1 MKRLLAVLLVFAGLS
16 GGGMQLY
23 AQPVPLSQVMP
34 PVRFVTVY
42 GQKMAYYDLSN
53 GPVLVLGFGTSVAIC
68 LFIRIA
74 PNESF

>member
-1 MKRLLAVLLVFAGLS
+1 
-16 GGGMQLY
+16 
-23 AQPVPLSQVMP
+23 MP